1 MSQIKV
7 MVVDDHIVVR
17 TGLQALLNKQ
27 ADIEV
32 VADAENGSEAL
43 DKAQKKKPDV
53 VIMDITM
60 PVMDGIE
67 ATKKLKKAL
76 PDCYILALT
85 IHEDK
90 RYLLKMLEAGAN
102 GYISKQAGSKT
113 LVTAIRTVA
122 SGNIFLEPIQL
133 QWLLEGY
140 HKLTSLVGPEISVG
154 SRKDKTGLDILSK
167 REVQVLE
174 LVAKGLTAGQI
185 GEQLGISPK
194 TVYRHRDR
202 IKNKLNMRSSS
213 DVLKFAIRHGLTS
226 IQ

>member
-7 MVVDDHIVVR
+7 IVVDDHIVVR

-32 VADAENGSEAL
+32 VADAQNGSEAL
-43 DKAQKKKPDV
+43 DKAKKKKPDV

-67 ATKKLKKAL
+67 ATQKLKKTL
-76 PDCYILALT
+76 PECSILALT

-90 RYLLKMLEAGAN
+90 KYLLKMLEAGAK
-102 GYISKQAGSKT
+102 GYISKQADSKT

-122 SGNIFLEPIQL
+122 SGNIFLEPKQL
-133 QWLLEGY
+133 LWLLEGY
-140 HKLTSLVGPEISVG
+140 HKLASLVGPEISVG
-154 SRKDKTGLDILSK
+154 SKKTKTGLDILSK

-185 GEQLGISPK
+185 GEQLDISPK

>member
-76 PDCYILALT
+76 PECYILALT

-90 RYLLKMLEAGAN
+90 HYLLKMLEAGAN

-113 LVTAIRTVA
+113 LVTAILIRLII
-122 SGNIFLEPIQL
+122 GNSFYAIDCSFILVNVFS
-133 QWLLEGY
+133 
-140 HKLTSLVGPEISVG
+140 SLV
-154 SRKDKTGLDILSK
+154 LL
-167 REVQVLE
+167 
-174 LVAKGLTAGQI
+174 
-185 GEQLGISPK
+185 
-194 TVYRHRDR
+194 
-202 IKNKLNMRSSS
+202 
-213 DVLKFAIRHGLTS
+213 FFC
-226 IQ
+226 